1 MRLNRR
7 RALALLGL
15 GAAAPAGRAAAKAGT
30 EASFRHGVG
39 SGDPLQDRVI
49 LWTRITPAGH
59 GDVMYSWR
67 LDPVDRKGGGKRGE
81 GVTGTDRDYTVK
93 VDVTGLDPGR
103 AYAFQFEAGGA
114 KSPVGRTRTLPDGPT
129 KDVVLAVCTCALYPN
144 GHFNSYGA
152 IAALPRVDAVVHL
165 GDYIY
170 EYGGPGSYG
179 MDSPTAAERPHDPPH
194 EAITLAD
201 YRRRHAQYKTDPQL
215 QAAHA
220 RAPWIVVW
228 DDHETANDSWL
239 GGAEDH
245 QPATEGDWTVRKA
258 AAIKAYYEWMPIRE
272 PAGGG
277 FAINRSFDF
286 GDVASLFMLETRL
299 TARDHQLYPD
309 KEMPPEPTAAEVA
322 AWRQTLA
329 DPSRKLMSAGQ
340 EAWLEREMAASV
352 KAGRPWQVIG
362 NQVVMARLFTP
373 PIHRCMTEPA
383 YAAARA
389 ELSKSAANRLTRIE
403 ANAALGLPWGA
414 DMWDGYP
421 ADRQRFYGLV
431 QKARANAV
439 VVSGDSHAF
448 WANELYDTE
457 AGGKRVA
464 VEFGTA
470 GITAPGPG
478 LSVAP
483 MPLGEAFARHNR
495 EVLFNNQ
502 TSNGFLL
509 LTLSRAQA
517 TGELIAVSTIKE
529 KAFTTKAIATYRAT
543 PGPGGVSALKEVSSS
558 PPSTAREGEAGRG
571 RLGR

>member
-1 MRLNRR
+1 MRVNRR
-7 RALALLGL
+7 KALALLGL
-15 GAAAPAGRAAAKAGT
+15 GAAPAGRAQAQSGVT
-30 EASFRHGVG
+30 FRHGVA

-49 LWTRITPAGH
+49 LWTRVTPQGR

-67 LDPVDRKGGGKRGE
+67 LDPVGRKGGGKRGE
-81 GVTGTDRDYTVK
+81 GVTGADRDYTIK
-93 VDVTGLDPGR
+93 VDVQGLNPG
-103 AYAFQFEAGGA
+103 ADYTFQFDVGGV
-114 KSPVGRTRTLPDGPT
+114 KSPVGRTRTLAEGAT
-129 KDVVLAVCTCALYPN
+129 RDVVLAVCTCALYPN
-144 GHFNSYGA
+144 GYFNSYGA

-179 MDSPTAAERPHDPPH
+179 MDSPTAGERPHDPPH

-228 DDHETANDSWL
+228 DDHETANDSWT

-245 QPATEGDWTVRKA
+245 QPATEGDWNVRKA

-272 PAGGG
+272 PQGGG

-309 KEMPPEPTAAEVA
+309 KEMPAEPTAADVA
-322 AWRQTLA
+322 AWRQKLA
-329 DPSRKLMSAGQ
+329 DPARKMMSAGQ
-340 EAWLEREMAASV
+340 EAWLERELAASV
-352 KAGRPWQVIG
+352 KAGTPWQVIG

-373 PIHRCMTEPA
+373 PIRKYMSEAA
-383 YAAARA
+383 YEKAKG
-389 ELSKSAANRLTRIE
+389 ELSRTAQSRLARIE

-421 ADRQRFYGLV
+421 ADRQRFLSLV
-431 QKARANAV
+431 QKSRANAV
-439 VVSGDSHAF
+439 LVSGDSHAF
-448 WANELYDTE
+448 WANELYDAET
-457 AGGKRVA
+457 GGKRVA

-470 GITAPGPG
+470 GISAPGPG

-495 EVLFNNQ
+495 EVLYNNQ
-502 TSNGFLL
+502 TSNGFVL
-509 LTLSRAQA
+509 LTLTRTLA
-517 TGELIAVSTIKE
+517 TAELLAVSTIKE
-529 KAFTTKAIATYRAT
+529 KAYSLKPLATYRAT
-543 PGPGGVSALKEVSSS
+543 PGAGGVSALQVVQGPKE
-558 PPSTAREGEAGRG
+558 
-571 RLGR
+571 L

>member
-1 MRLNRR
+1 MRLDRR

-15 GAAAPAGRAAAKAGT
+15 GAAAPAGQAAAAGKV
-30 EASFRHGVG
+30 EAAFNHGVA

-49 LWTRITPAGH
+49 LWTRITPKGR
-59 GDVMYSWR
+59 GDVMYRWR
-67 LDPVDRKGGGKRGE
+67 LEPVDRKGGGKRGE
-81 GVTGTDRDYTVK
+81 GVTGADRDHTVK
-93 VDVTGLDPGR
+93 VDVTGLDAGR
-103 AYAFQFEAGGA
+103 AYTFQFEAGGA

-129 KDVVLAVCTCALYPN
+129 KDAVLAVCTCALYPN
-144 GHFNSYGA
+144 GYFNAYGA

-179 MDSPTAAERPHDPPH
+179 MDSAVAGERPHDPPH
-194 EAITLAD
+194 ECVSLAD

-220 RAPWIVVW
+220 RAPWIMVW
-228 DDHETANDSWL
+228 DDHETANDSWQ
-239 GGAEDH
+239 GGAENH
-245 QPATEGDWTVRKA
+245 QPASEGDWSLRKA
-258 AAIKAYYEWMPIRE
+258 AAIKAYYEWQPIRE
-272 PAGGG
+272 PSGGG

-309 KEMPPEPTAAEVA
+309 KEMPPEPSPAEVT
-322 AWRQTLA
+322 AWRQKLA
-329 DPSRKLMSAGQ
+329 DPSRKLMSAAQ
-340 EAWLEREMAASV
+340 EAWLAREMTASV

-373 PIHRCMTEPA
+373 PIRKFMGEAA
-383 YAAARA
+383 YARAVGDLSRGAQNRAA
-389 ELSKSAANRLTRIE
+389 RIE

-421 ADRQRFYGLV
+421 ADRQRFLGIV
-431 QKARANAV
+431 EKARANAV

-448 WANELYDTE
+448 WANELYDAET
-457 AGGKRVA
+457 GGKRVA

-470 GITAPGPG
+470 GISASGPG
-478 LSVAP
+478 VAVAP
-483 MPLGEAFARHNR
+483 LPLGEAFARHNR

-502 TSNGFLL
+502 TSNGFML
-509 LTLSRAQA
+509 LTLTHTQA
-517 TGELIAVSTIKE
+517 TGELIAVSTTRE
-529 KAFTTKAIATYRAT
+529 KAFTTKAVATYRAT
-543 PGPGGVSALKEVSSS
+543 PGPGGVSGLKEVQSSL
-558 PPSTAREGEAGRG
+558 TAGKRQAHAEA
-571 RLGR
+571 